1 MRMTQFKGNGN
12 AQGAA
17 LEQRVREIR
26 GYIEQSVRAACPVH
40 EVEQRLWERLLK
52 FGHEALD
59 LYFSLQGT
67 GDQGEE
73 LRLADG
79 RRLRRLPGTYPK
91 TYRSIFGEFTLQRV
105 AYGTRAGQKL
115 ECVPLDTRLQLP
127 QSVFSYVLQDWN
139 GQLSV
144 ENPYGQVNRVLSK
157 LLGFVQPVDSLERI
171 NVQAAETVPAWREAK
186 PLPKPEEE
194 GAYRVVSADGKGV
207 PIRRSADEP
216 AIAEHIGQRGPKPNR
231 KKMAIVG
238 SVYTVDAVS
247 RTAEEVV
254 ASLFRRPDE
263 GGPEREHPRAKPC
276 GKQVR
281 AALSREVDGKAVTA
295 IEEVI
300 GWLAEQ
306 AERRQPQAGDKTL
319 VLMDGQASLWEAVHR
334 HMAADERVEILDLL
348 HVTPR
353 LWEAAHLFCPEG
365 SQAAL
370 QFVKERLLRVLNG
383 EVSKVIGG
391 LRQMGTKR
399 GLKGKRRERLDK
411 LCNYLQKNQS
421 RMRYDEYLAAGYPI
435 ASGVIEGACRHF
447 VKDRMERAGMRWTVD
462 RAQAML
468 DLRST
473 YLNGD
478 WDEFTAFRIKRETA
492 RLYPY
497 RQLFDGNEWSIAA

>member
-1 MRMTQFKGNGN
+1 MSMTQFAGNDN

-17 LEQRVREIR
+17 LEQRLREIKH
-26 GYIEQSVRAACPVH
+26 YVEQSVREACPVH
-40 EVEQRLWERLLK
+40 EVEQGIWEQLLK
-52 FGHEALD
+52 FGHEALG

-67 GDQGEE
+67 GDLGEV
-73 LRLADG
+73 LTLPDG
-79 RRLRRLPGTYPK
+79 RTVRRLPGTYARA
-91 TYRSIFGEFTLQRV
+91 YRSIFGEFRLERV

-115 ECVPLDTRLQLP
+115 ECIPLDTRLQLP
-127 QSVFSYVLQDWN
+127 QRVFSYVLQDWN

-144 ENPYGQVNRVLSK
+144 ENPYGQVNRVLGR
-157 LLGFVQPVDSLERI
+157 LLGFEQPVDSLERI
-171 NVQAAETVPAWREAK
+171 NVQAAETVAVWREAK
-186 PLPKPEEE
+186 SLPKPEEE
-194 GAYRVVSADGKGV
+194 GEYLVVSADGKGL

-216 AIAEHIGQRGPKPNR
+216 AICEHVRKRGPKPNR

-254 ASLFRRPDE
+254 GSLFRT
-263 GGPEREHPRAKPC
+263 PEERASEKEHPRAKPC

-281 AALSREVDGKAVTA
+281 AALSREVEGQTVNAT
-295 IEEVI
+295 EEVI

-306 AERRQPQAGDKTL
+306 AERRHPSVGTKTL
-319 VLMDGQASLWEAVHR
+319 VLMDGQPSLWEAVSR
-334 HMAADERVEILDLL
+334 HMGADERVEILDLL

-365 SQAAL
+365 SQTAL
-370 QFVKERLLRVLNG
+370 GFVKERLLRVLHG

-411 LCNYLQKNQS
+411 VCNYLQKNES

-447 VKDRMERAGMRWTVD
+447 VKDRMERAGMRWVVE

-492 RLYPY
+492 RLYPC
-497 RQLFDGNEWSIAA
+497 REILDTNEWPIAA

>member
-1 MRMTQFKGNGN
+1 MSMTQFKGNDN
-12 AQGAA
+12 AHGAA
-17 LEQRVREIR
+17 LERRVREIR
-26 GYIEQSVRAACPVH
+26 GYIERSVREACPVH
-40 EVEQRLWERLLK
+40 EVEQALWEQLLK

-67 GDQGEE
+67 GDQGEV
-73 LRLADG
+73 LTLPDG
-79 RRLRRLPGTYPK
+79 RRVRRLPGIYPRP
-91 TYRSIFGEFTLQRV
+91 YRSIFGAFTLERV
-105 AYGTRAGQKL
+105 AYGTRAAQKL

-171 NVQAAETVPAWREAK
+171 NVQAAEAVAAWREAK
-186 PLPKPEEE
+186 PLPKAEEE
-194 GAYRVVSADGKGV
+194 GEYLVVSADGKGV

-238 SVYTVDAVS
+238 SVYTVDAVL

-254 ASLFRRPDE
+254 ESLFRTPEER
-263 GGPEREHPRAKPC
+263 GSEREHPRAKPC

-281 AALSREVDGKAVTA
+281 AALSRERDGQEVNAT
-295 IEEVI
+295 EEVI

-306 AERRQPQAGDKTL
+306 TERRHPHTGDKTL
-319 VLMDGQASLWEAVHR
+319 VLMDGQPSLWEAVSR
-334 HMAADERVEILDLL
+334 HMAADKRVEILDLL

-353 LWEAAHLFCPEG
+353 LWEATHLFCPEG

-370 QFVKERLLRVLNG
+370 EFVKERLLRVLHG
-383 EVSKVIGG
+383 EVSTVIGG

-411 LCNYLQKNQS
+411 LCNYLQKNSS

-478 WDEFTAFRIKRETA
+478 WDKFTTFRIKRETA
-492 RLYPY
+492 RLYPH
-497 RQLFDGNEWSIAA
+497 RELLDGNEWPVAA

>member
-171 NVQAAETVPAWREAK
+171 NVQAAETVAPWREGK

-254 ASLFRRPDE
+254 ESLFRS
-263 GGPEREHPRAKPC
+263 PEERGSQRAHPRAKPC

-281 AALSREVDGKAVTA
+281 ASLSREVDATEVNAT
-295 IEEVI
+295 EEVI

-306 AERRQPQAGDKTL
+306 AERRRPHAGDKTL
-319 VLMDGQASLWEAVHR
+319 VLMDGQPSLWEAVSRHR
-334 HMAADERVEILDLL
+334 A
-348 HVTPR
+348 
-353 LWEAAHLFCPEG
+353 
-365 SQAAL
+365 
-370 QFVKERLLRVLNG
+370 
-383 EVSKVIGG
+383 
-391 LRQMGTKR
+391 
-399 GLKGKRRERLDK
+399 
-411 LCNYLQKNQS
+411 
-421 RMRYDEYLAAGYPI
+421 
-435 ASGVIEGACRHF
+435 
-447 VKDRMERAGMRWTVD
+447 
-462 RAQAML
+462 
-468 DLRST
+468 
-473 YLNGD
+473 
-478 WDEFTAFRIKRETA
+478 
-492 RLYPY
+492 
-497 RQLFDGNEWSIAA
+497 

>member
-1 MRMTQFKGNGN
+1 MSMTQFAGKDNG
-12 AQGAA
+12 QGAA

-26 GYIEQSVRAACPVH
+26 GYIEQSVREACPVH
-40 EVEQRLWERLLK
+40 EVEQRLWDQLLK
-52 FGHEALD
+52 FGHDALD
-59 LYFSLQGT
+59 LFFSLQGT
-67 GDQGEE
+67 GEQGKV
-73 LRLADG
+73 LGLPDG
-79 RRLRRLPGTYPK
+79 RTLRRLPGTYPK
-91 TYRSIFGEFTLQRV
+91 TYRSIFGEFTLERV

-144 ENPYGQVNRVLSK
+144 ENPYGQVNRVLGR
-157 LLGFVQPVDSLERI
+157 LLGFEQPVDSLERI
-171 NVQAAETVPAWREAK
+171 NVQGAETVAAWREAK
-186 PLPKPEEE
+186 PLPNAEEE
-194 GAYRVVSADGKGV
+194 GEYCVVSADGKGV

-216 AIAEHIGQRGPKPNR
+216 AIAEHIRKRGPKPNR

-254 ASLFRRPDE
+254 ESLFRA
-263 GGPEREHPRAKPC
+263 PEERAPKREHPRAKPC

-281 AALSREVDGKAVTA
+281 AALSREVEGQEVNAT
-295 IEEVI
+295 EEVI

-306 AERRQPQAGDKTL
+306 AERRRPQLGDKTL
-319 VLMDGQASLWEAVHR
+319 VLMDGQPSLWEAVSR
-334 HMAADERVEILDLL
+334 QLAADARVEILDLL

-370 QFVKERLLRVLNG
+370 QFVKERLLRLLHG
-383 EVSKVIGG
+383 EVNKIIGG

-399 GLKGKRRERLDK
+399 RLKGKRRERLDK

-492 RLYPY
+492 RLYPH
-497 RQLFDGNEWSIAA
+497 RELFDGNEWPIAA